1 MNQDTTKGKP
11 KAETRSPGGKPPQAN
26 GAPNGG
32 TPVPSPPAKIE
43 INPML
48 LSQSLARDLE
58 RIPEAE
64 WFKIESVPWR
74 VGFTRDM
81 AEGVRFVDAVA
92 NVVNQH
98 GGLFAS
104 PNLDRRRD
112 LEESSQEIVDAFRV
126 FIRTTVKVAKKLNLT
141 NILERYWRVLSA
153 YGAPPKK
160 ADAVKA
166 GPKPDA
172 AKKDG
177 GGPAEAA

>member
-1 MNQDTTKGKP
+1 MTQDSAKAKP
-11 KAETRSPGGKPPQAN
+11 KGETRSSEGKSPPSN
-26 GAPNGG
+26 GAPGGG
-32 TPVPSPPAKIE
+32 TPVASPPAKIE
-43 INPML
+43 VNPML
-48 LSQSLARDLE
+48 LSPSLARDLE
-58 RIPEAE
+58 RIPQAE

-104 PNLDRRRD
+104 QNIDRRRD
-112 LEESSQEIVDAFRV
+112 LEQSSQEIVDAFRV

-141 NILERYWRVLSA
+141 NILERYWRLLSA
-153 YGAPPKK
+153 YGTAPKK

-166 GPKPDA
+166 TAETAA
-172 AKKDG
+172 AKTG
-177 GGPAEAA
+177 EAPAEPA